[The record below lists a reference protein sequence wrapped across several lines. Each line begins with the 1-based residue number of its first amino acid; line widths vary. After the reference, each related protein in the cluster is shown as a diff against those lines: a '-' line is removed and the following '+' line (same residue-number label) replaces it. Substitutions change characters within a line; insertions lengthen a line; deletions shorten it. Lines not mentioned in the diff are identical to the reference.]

1 MDNVP
6 VVSVVICT
14 YNGEKY
20 VQEQLESIVSQTLR
34 PSEVILSDDGSSDDT
49 VARAREVLEGDS
61 DIRVVVTTRKAPLG
75 PAANFSAALALATSP
90 LIALAD
96 QDDVWHPNKLE
107 VLVRAMESDTSILLV
122 HSGAALVDEFGA
134 RMGSL
139 SHALAMTRLE
149 RALLSSGRALE
160 TLLRR
165 NLVTGATTMIRSELL
180 QSALPVPEGWMHDEW
195 LALVAALR
203 HGVKFVDHELIDY
216 RQHGANQIGA
226 TRLDFSEAGQRL
238 RQRRSDF
245 FASKA
250 LRNTALYELLALA
263 PMWLHPSEKEA
274 LQAKLEHDVWRSRL
288 PSGRLAR
295 VFPILSRWVSGHY
308 RRYARGH
315 LDVLRD
321 LALQD

>member
-1 MDNVP
+1 MDKVP

-20 VQEQLESIVSQTLR
+20 VQQQLESILSQTLT
-34 PSEVILSDDGSSDDT
+34 PTEIILSDDGSSDDT
-49 VARAREVLEGDS
+49 VARAQTVVEGRS
-61 DIRVVVTTRKAPLG
+61 DIRIVVTTRKAPLG
-75 PAANFSAALALATSP
+75 PAANFSSALALATSP

-107 VLVRAMESDTSILLV
+107 VLVRAMESDRSVLLV
-122 HSGAALVDEFGA
+122 HSDAALVDGFGT
-134 RMGSL
+134 RTGSL
-139 SHALAMTRLE
+139 THALAMTRSE

-160 TLLRR
+160 ALLRR

-180 QSALPVPEGWMHDEW
+180 HSALPVPEGWVHDEW
-195 LALVAALR
+195 LALVAALH
-203 HGVKFVDHELIDY
+203 HGVRFVDDELIDY
-216 RQHGANQIGA
+216 RQHGANHIGA
-226 TRLDFSEAGQRL
+226 TRLDFSEASQRL
-238 RQRRSDF
+238 RQRRRDF
-245 FASKA
+245 FARKA

-263 PMWLHPSEKEA
+263 PAWLHPSEKEA

-288 PSGRLAR
+288 PSDRIAR
-295 VFPILSRWVSGHY
+295 VFPILSRWVSGYY

-321 LALQD
+321 LALRD